1 MSFCGN
7 CGNEVPEG
15 MKFCPNCGTA
25 VVKIDTAGTLTDEES
40 KSLHAINREW
50 KPIPHQMSQRETR
63 AMYINDVPK
72 PTGIDRFGR
81 YYGIVLMLLSIIGF
95 LTDPPLVTILL
106 SATILAGSI
115 FCLSK
120 KYKLKGFTIVALILS
135 AICLLAGAF
144 QANKFGILKMPPKS
158 GTKTSEVTNENR
170 PTISVENN
178 TAPQKPSSRD
188 ETFGR
193 ITFSIPGYYMD
204 IENNDPTE
212 KVFET
217 DDETALFIFSVLD
230 QNVPRSSFA
239 NPEAKKLLGNEVK
252 EWIGEGLGDLTEE
265 KSVYDE
271 VAGLQTMLM
280 SYTSKENEADITC
293 DVAYINDEAD
303 SKVIGILHMY
313 YDEYADKYADD
324 FKSALDSARLKSGD
338 VSSSSSTDDTSDPSE
353 TSRSSGGVDPD
364 LKAFLDSYES
374 FVDEY
379 VAFMKKYMADPT
391 NAISMLGE
399 YTEIMD
405 RYSDFADKIDKY
417 DSKTMSTEDA
427 KYYLEVTT
435 RCTQKMLDI
444 Y

>member
-15 MKFCPNCGTA
+15 MKLCPNCGTA

-40 KSLHAINREW
+40 KRLHAINREW
-50 KPIPHQMSQRETR
+50 KPIPHQMPQRETR

-81 YYGIVLMLLSIIGF
+81 YYGIVLMLLSIIDF

-158 GTKTSEVTNENR
+158 GTKTSEVTNENK

-178 TAPQKPSSRD
+178 TVPEKPSSKE

-193 ITFSIPGYYMD
+193 VTFTIPGYYLD
-204 IENNDPTE
+204 NENNTSSE

-217 DDETALFIFSVLD
+217 DDHVAVFAFAAIERSL
-230 QNVPRSSFA
+230 PRSSFA
-239 NPEAKKLLGNEVK
+239 NPEAKKILGSKFK
-252 EWIGEGLGDLTEE
+252 ELMAGLSNLTEE
-265 KSVYDE
+265 NAVYDE
-271 VAGLQTMLM
+271 VVGLQSMLM
-280 SYTSKENEADITC
+280 SYTGKENEN
-293 DVAYINDEAD
+293 DVKCSVAFINDED
-303 SKVIGILHMY
+303 NSSVIAIIHVY

-324 FKSALDSARLKSGD
+324 FNLVLDSARLKSGTIT
-338 VSSSSSTDDTSDPSE
+338 SSSTADDTSDSSE
-353 TSRSSGGVDPD
+353 SSSSSGGVDPD

-379 VAFMKKYMADPT
+379 VAFMKKYIADPT